1 MSEHALHPISLYAFE
16 IGWVAFGAIFIFRKK
31 CSPDK
36 TRKSDR
42 ASIVGIVVQTLSLPC
57 VWMMPRQHQATIL
70 PLSFWFQFL
79 STILVVAVV
88 IVSLWIMAAALRVL
102 GKQWSLQARVLENHN
117 LVREGPYRFV
127 RHPIYTGMLGMIV
140 AGGLA
145 WSHWIGFL
153 VAVALFAI
161 GTAIRVRS
169 EEKLLREQ
177 FGEEFDD
184 YKRSVPAVIPIKW

>member
-1 MSEHALHPISLYAFE
+1 
-16 IGWVAFGAIFIFRKK
+16 
-31 CSPDK
+31 
-36 TRKSDR
+36 
-42 ASIVGIVVQTLSLPC
+42 
-57 VWMMPRQHQATIL
+57 
-70 PLSFWFQFL
+70 
-79 STILVVAVV
+79 
-88 IVSLWIMAAALRVL
+88 
-102 GKQWSLQARVLENHN
+102 
-117 LVREGPYRFV
+117 
-127 RHPIYTGMLGMIV
+127 MLGMIV